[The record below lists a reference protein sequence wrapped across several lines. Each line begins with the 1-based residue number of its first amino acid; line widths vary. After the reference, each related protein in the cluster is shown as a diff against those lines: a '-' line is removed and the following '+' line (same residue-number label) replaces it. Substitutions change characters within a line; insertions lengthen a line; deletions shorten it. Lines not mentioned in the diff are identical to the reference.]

1 MVDRVDQLEGRQP
14 LLEATRVID
23 EERLH
28 SVYHPS
34 TTRYFPLRDTLC
46 YERLCAT
53 RAFVLRETMCYTSSC
68 VIRVHMSLRDHVS
81 SRDHV
86 SLRDVSLRY
95 LSFYSVRNVDI
106 SRSLCLSH
114 LVSFFYVHI
123 SDVSSSSSEHSRP
136 FYDRY
141 TDIHHPAISRI
152 VYAWYPSSGGSRG
165 TEFMP
170 PINDS

>member
-28 SVYHPS
+28 SVHHPS
-34 TTRYFPLRDTLC
+34 TTRYFVLRDTLC

-53 RAFVLRETMCYTSSC
+53 RAFVLQETMCYTSSC

-114 LVSFFYVHI
+114 LVSSSTSI
-123 SDVSSSSSEHSRP
+123 SPMCLLLPQSILVP
-136 FYDRY
+136 
-141 TDIHHPAISRI
+141 TMIDILTII
-152 VYAWYPSSGGSRG
+152 IKPSSVSCTRG
-165 TEFMP
+165 IHRPEAHAVR
-170 PINDS
+170 SLCLQ